1 MTDTTGAPPSSNEPI
16 LLRQDSDAGITTL
29 TLNRP
34 DKRNAL
40 SSDLIAELDRTLD
53 AISGDPTVKVVILAG
68 AGPAFSSGH
77 DLKELKAISDT
88 AAMNA
93 LFTACSRMMMKI
105 KRLPQPVIARVHG
118 IATAAGCQLV
128 ASCDLA
134 IAADSAKFGTPGVNI
149 GLFCTTPAVALART
163 ISSKHAMEMLLLG
176 EAIDAETAYRFGL
189 VNRVTPSSA
198 LDYVVMEFAEAI
210 ASKSTETISIGKATF
225 QKQLELDMEEAYSF
239 ASEVMARNMMEHDAQ
254 EGIDAFLTKRAPEW
268 RGRQE

>member
-1 MTDTTGAPPSSNEPI
+1 MTTSAETLAANEPI

-40 SSDLIAELDRTLD
+40 SSELIAELDRTLE
-53 AISGDPTVKVVILAG
+53 AIAHDLTVKVVILAG
-68 AGPAFSSGH
+68 AGPVFSSGH

-88 AAMNA
+88 AAMNE
-93 LFTACSRMMMKI
+93 LFAACSRMMMRI
-105 KRLPQPVIARVHG
+105 KQLPQPVIARVHG

-134 IAADSAKFGTPGVNI
+134 IAADTAKFGTPGVNI
-149 GLFCTTPAVALART
+149 GLFCTTPAVAIART
-163 ISSKHAMEMLLLG
+163 IGAKHAMEMLLLG

-198 LDYVVMEFAEAI
+198 LNYVVMEFAEAI
-210 ASKSTETISIGKATF
+210 ASKSSETIAIGKATF
-225 QKQLELDMEEAYSF
+225 QKQLEMDMEQAYTF

-254 EGIDAFLTKRAPEW
+254 EGIDAFLGKRTPAW

>member
-1 MTDTTGAPPSSNEPI
+1 MTASAAESSGANEPI
-16 LLRQDSDAGITTL
+16 LMRQNSDAGITTL

-40 SSDLIAELDRTLD
+40 SSELIAELDRTLD
-53 AISGDPTVKVVILAG
+53 AIAKDVAVKVVILAG

-77 DLKELKAISDT
+77 DLKELKAIADPK
-88 AAMNA
+88 AMND
-93 LFTACSRMMMKI
+93 LFIACSRMMMKI

-134 IAADSAKFGTPGVNI
+134 IAADTAKFGTPGVNI
-149 GLFCTTPAVALART
+149 GLFCTTPAVAVART
-163 ISSKHAMEMLLLG
+163 ISAKHAMEMLLLG

-189 VNRVTPSSA
+189 VNKVTPSSA
-198 LDYVVMEFAEAI
+198 LDDAVMEWAAAI
-210 ASKSTETISIGKATF
+210 ATKSSETISIGKATF
-225 QKQLELDMEEAYSF
+225 QKQLEMDMEQAYSF

-254 EGIDAFLTKRAPEW
+254 EGIDAFLSKRVPEW

>member
-1 MTDTTGAPPSSNEPI
+1 MGNEPI
-16 LLRQDSDAGITTL
+16 LLRQDSDKGITTL

-40 SSDLIAELDRTLD
+40 SSELIAELDRALE
-53 AISGDPTVKVVILAG
+53 AISRDVAVKVVILAG
-68 AGPAFSSGH
+68 AGPVFSSGH
-77 DLKELKAISDT
+77 DLKELKAISDPS
-88 AAMNA
+88 AMNA
-93 LFTACSRMMMKI
+93 LFAACSRMMMRI

-134 IAADSAKFGTPGVNI
+134 IASDAAKFGTPGVNI
-149 GLFCTTPAVALART
+149 GLFCTTPAVAIARS
-163 ISSKHAMEMLLLG
+163 ISTKHAMEMLLLG
-176 EAIDAETAYRFGL
+176 EAIDADTALRFGL

-210 ASKSTETISIGKATF
+210 ASKSSETISIGKATF
-225 QKQLELDMEEAYSF
+225 QKQLEMDMEQAYTF

-254 EGIDAFLTKRAPEW
+254 EGIDAFLSKRAPQW
-268 RGRQE
+268 RGRQD